1 MARGHVPLRLH
12 PEEAMARSGAQAL
25 AFLETNTAN
34 VLTISLYTMPYHI
47 YSSSMDL
54 VLSNTSIITYPIGVL
69 QAANGDGGK
78 DPGYIVLNN
87 GDTGKDP
94 GARETETQGISAL
107 LFACCSDRSSSE
119 A

>member
-1 MARGHVPLRLH
+1 ML
-12 PEEAMARSGAQAL
+12 SY
-25 AFLETNTAN
+25 
-34 VLTISLYTMPYHI
+34 YT

-54 VLSNTSIITYPIGVL
+54 VLSHTSSTTYLEGAL
-69 QAANGDGGK
+69 QAANGDTGK

-94 GARETETQGISAL
+94 GAREPEIEDIKTH
-107 LFACCSDRSSSE
+107 LFACCGDRTSTM

>member
-1 MARGHVPLRLH
+1 
-12 PEEAMARSGAQAL
+12 
-25 AFLETNTAN
+25 
-34 VLTISLYTMPYHI
+34 MPYYT

-54 VLSNTSIITYPIGVL
+54 VHSHTSTITYPEGSL
-69 QAANGDGGK
+69 QAANGDTGK

-94 GARETETQGISAL
+94 GARETEGGDIKTL
-107 LFACCSDRSSSE
+107 LFACCGDRSSSM

>member
-1 MARGHVPLRLH
+1 
-12 PEEAMARSGAQAL
+12 
-25 AFLETNTAN
+25 
-34 VLTISLYTMPYHI
+34 MPYHI
-47 YSSSMDL
+47 YYSSMDL
-54 VLSNTSIITYPIGVL
+54 VLSHTSFTTYPNGIL

-94 GARETETQGISAL
+94 GAHETETQGISTL
-107 LFACCSDRSSSE
+107 LFACCGDRSSSE

>member
-1 MARGHVPLRLH
+1 
-12 PEEAMARSGAQAL
+12 
-25 AFLETNTAN
+25 
-34 VLTISLYTMPYHI
+34 MPYHI
-47 YSSSMDL
+47 YSSSMDI
-54 VLSNTSIITYPIGVL
+54 VLSHTSTTAYSVGVL

-94 GARETETQGISAL
+94 GARETETQGISTL

-119 A
+119 I

>member
-1 MARGHVPLRLH
+1 
-12 PEEAMARSGAQAL
+12 
-25 AFLETNTAN
+25 
-34 VLTISLYTMPYHI
+34 MPHHI

-54 VLSNTSIITYPIGVL
+54 VLSHTSFTTYPNGIL

-78 DPGYIVLNN
+78 DPGYVVLNN

-94 GARETETQGISAL
+94 GARETETEDISTL
-107 LFACCSDRSSSE
+107 LSACCGDRSSSE